1 MKKTK
6 IKISYLISMLSVV
19 IYLIVMGT
27 FYIVTEKQST
37 SNTRESAINNM
48 KIIAIERATII
59 ENYITEVENSLN
71 AYSKAGEVKDVLLN
85 PTSEEKFIDA
95 QNYTKDFGADVK
107 NLEGLYVAEWD
118 THVLTHTNE
127 SAIGITMR
135 KDEPLKAL
143 QDSLLNA
150 NGVYNT
156 GIVISPAS
164 GNQVISMYKPI
175 YYDNKPIG
183 LVGSAIHTVGLKT
196 VLDELPKN
204 GMEHAKYYLINTN
217 TGTYIFHENEE
228 MVGQPVEDEEFL
240 EEWKSVKNQE
250 NGFYETE
257 DGDIYAFN
265 NMTDRGWV
273 FVLTDTADEI
283 FASVNKTKIILKWL
297 TVVAEILLTI
307 CTFIMISVA
316 MKPLGN
322 LEKVLLKIANCDI
335 ADDKSL
341 EKYLDRKDEIGGIA
355 NATKTLQESFRNIIS
370 TIKNA
375 SNTLKDIAS
384 DLNTNV
390 KFTNDTCNQISQ
402 AVENVASGAVS
413 QAEETTNAANN
424 ISDMSEELGHIKSDI
439 NELHS
444 IANSMD
450 SAKDNALNT
459 LVELQKVNG
468 VMVEE
473 VNSTSNQVNATNES
487 VEQIKK
493 AVEMIQDIADQ
504 TKLLSLNASIEAAHA
519 GEHGRGFAV
528 VAEEI
533 GKLASQSA
541 QSSDEI
547 EEILKQLVK
556 NYEIIIQNVK
566 STSDN
571 MEVQNG
577 KLVETQNVFTVL
589 EKDIN
594 GTVER
599 IAEINAMVEHLD
611 VEIGKMVDMISNL
624 SAISEENSAS
634 TEQTMASI
642 EELNATISQ
651 VYEKAQNVD
660 KSADDLMNEVNVFKT
675 V

>member
-204 GMEHAKYYLINTN
+204 GMEHAKYSLINTN

-240 EEWKSVKNQE
+240 EAWKSVKNQE

>member
-1 MKKTK
+1 MKETK

-27 FYIVTEKQST
+27 FYIVAEKQST

-118 THVLTHTNE
+118 TYVLTHTNE

-228 MVGQPVEDEEFL
+228 MVGQPVEDEKFL
-240 EEWKSVKNQE
+240 EAWKSVKNQE

-265 NMTDRGWV
+265 NMSDRGWV

-316 MKPLGN
+316 MKPLEN

-341 EKYLDRKDEIGGIA
+341 KKYLDRNDEIGGIA

-413 QAEETTNAANN
+413 QAEETTSAANN
-424 ISDMSEELGHIKSDI
+424 ISDMSEELGRIKSDV

-468 VMVEE
+468 VMSDEID
-473 VNSTSNQVNATNES
+473 STNNQVNATSES

-504 TKLLSLNASIEAAHA
+504 THLLSLNASIEAARV

-533 GKLASQSA
+533 GKLASRSK
-541 QSSDEI
+541 QSSEEI
-547 EEILKQLVK
+547 EDILKQLVK
-556 NYEIIIQNVK
+556 NYNVIIQSVK
-566 STSDN
+566 DTSDN
-571 MEVQNG
+571 MVVQNE
-577 KLVETQNVFTVL
+577 KLVDTQNVFTTL
-589 EKDIN
+589 ESNIN

-599 IAEINAMVEHLD
+599 IIEINTMVENLD

-634 TEQTMASI
+634 TEEIMAAI
-642 EELNATISQ
+642 EELTATVGQ
-651 VYEKAQNVD
+651 VYEKTQTVNNNADILMSEVD
-660 KSADDLMNEVNVFKT
+660 VFRT
-675 V
+675 E